1 MAPREDTTE
10 PPGAFLSAVES
21 LRGARTRAEVVVEE
35 TPAPQRLAPY
45 TLAVTADVVVG
56 GEELATGR
64 LVLLHDPAGHETWE
78 GTFRLVTF
86 ARVELE
92 HDMAADP
99 LLTRVA
105 WSWLLES
112 LDARGAAY
120 SAPAGTVTRTA
131 SESFGAMSDK
141 APDAQVE
148 VRASWS
154 PGPPELAAHL
164 EAWTEMLCTAAGLP
178 PLPQGVV
185 AMPNSRT
192 RRR

>member
-1 MAPREDTTE
+1 MAPREDTNE
-10 PPGAFLSAVES
+10 PPGAFLAAVES
-21 LRGARTRAEVVVEE
+21 LRGARTRAEVIVEE

-45 TLAVTADVVVG
+45 TLAVTADVVVS

-105 WSWLLES
+105 WSWLLEA
-112 LDARGAAY
+112 LDARDASYA
-120 SAPAGTVTRTA
+120 APAGTVTRTA

-141 APDAQVE
+141 DPDAQVE
-148 VRASWS
+148 VRASWT
-154 PGPPELAAHL
+154 PNGPELAAHL

-178 PLPQGVV
+178 PLPHGVV
-185 AMPNSRT
+185 AMPSRT